1 MPRGP
6 GNPGSVPVCWRHKGN
21 PGNTAAA
28 SEHFCVP
35 HRTSGIRAEAEDM
48 TGNGEG
54 LRPGD

>member
-35 HRTSGIRAEAEDM
+35 HRTSGIRAEAEDV